1 MDGESPFRLPPDF
14 TENAA
19 RLLARREVRSHLAD
33 SSFSEVKAM
42 LLGERK
48 QDSEHPNGS
57 IDATKSQETAAKKRK
72 FYRFW

>member
-1 MDGESPFRLPPDF
+1 MDGESPFLSSPDSS
-14 TENAA
+14 ENAA
-19 RLLARREVRSHLAD
+19 RPLVERKAGSHLPE
-33 SSFSEVKAM
+33 SSFPEVTAL